1 MAQLNLY
8 VPNDLAS
15 TLKTEANAARIPLS
29 RYVLSL
35 LSDRESE
42 SKWPPNYFDRTCGF
56 LTEDIAEP
64 TDPLPEP
71 LEEMDFPR

>member
-8 VPNDLAS
+8 VPNGLAS
-15 TLKTEANAARIPLS
+15 TLKAEAGAARIPLS

-35 LSDRESE
+35 LSDRKSDSE
-42 SKWPPNYFDRTCGF
+42 WPPNYFDRICGF

-64 TDPLPEP
+64 ADTLPEA